1 MNSVSSIF
9 IVVHLSVSVLVSY
22 SVSLLSWHGG
32 IMVKALD
39 SHLIACRFS
48 SRLPFHPHVATLGRL
63 FTRVCVCFHCYWPMG
78 GLVAEWLGRW
88 TCDQLVAGSNPGLPA
103 AECNPGQVVNTHV
116 PLSPSSIIWYQPMGG
131 DALKLGRPGVSDI
144 SGFHLRAQGLG
155 EGDEHPPMLC

>member
-1 MNSVSSIF
+1 MNSVSSIL

-48 SRLPFHPHVATLGRL
+48 SRLPFHPHVATLGGL
-63 FTRVCVCFHCYWPMG
+63 FTQRVCLFPLLLANGRLGGRVVRKLDLRSVGRGFKPWPPCCR
-78 GLVAEWLGRW
+78 VQPWA
-88 TCDQLVAGSNPGLPA
+88 S
-103 AECNPGQVVNTHV
+103 VNTHV
-116 PLSPSSIIWYQPMGG
+116 PLSPSSIIWCQPVGG

-144 SGFHLRAQGLG
+144 SGFPSTGSRPWRGR
-155 EGDEHPPMLC
+155 